1 VSTTCAPASDS
12 HWKVISSRGWRNS
25 SARGCDMANEPEI
38 ELRLRLIPAE
48 GPADPQVIDD
58 LIRLIQQG
66 VVTAPTQAPQITGDA
81 NLREPTDDEKRDLS
95 NIVVQV
101 KHRIEQ
107 ASKDSQEAVAKRNEL
122 AKQPDGEAKLREEAL
137 LAAEQVV
144 AAVQRAI
151 LQ

>member
-1 VSTTCAPASDS
+1 
-12 HWKVISSRGWRNS
+12 
-25 SARGCDMANEPEI
+25 MANEPEI
-38 ELRLRLIPAE
+38 ELRLRLVPAE

-66 VVTAPTQAPQITGDA
+66 VATAPKQAPLIATDTE
-81 NLREPTDDEKRDLS
+81 LHEPTEDQKRDLS
-95 NIVVQV
+95 NVVVQV

-107 ASKDSQEAVAKRNEL
+107 ASNDSQEAVAKRNEL

-137 LAAEQVV
+137 AAAEQVV

-151 LQ
+151 LQGVLPRVPEDHPPATG